1 MKEEEK
7 TRLFRPVHNC
17 KPTFIEIVSL
27 DANLVTIDDVALGLS
42 EMK

>member
-7 TRLFRPVHNC
+7 TRLFRPVQNF
-17 KPTFIEIVSL
+17 KPTLIENSEFGC
-27 DANLVTIDDVALGLS
+27 ALVTIDDVALGLS